1 MAIENGTYIKL
12 TYTGSINGVPFDTTD
27 AEAAKKGN
35 IFREG
40 FNYTP
45 AIVKV
50 GAGRLLKGLDEE
62 LVGKEIG
69 QEYTVVLPAE
79 KAFGPHLSEEVKA
92 VDKKAIDHKPEL
104 YERVVVEGREGVI
117 VNKIGSRYIID
128 YNHPLAGQDVEY
140 VFKIEG
146 IVEDALESLKG
157 TIKLITGREMKVSA
171 TKTAVTVE
179 IPTMI
184 AMYNQNWFMTQYLI
198 MQEALDLFPDVN
210 NVKFVESFPRPKAEG
225 EEKPAAKKT
234 AKKAAEKTE
243 E

>member
-12 TYTGSINGVPFDTTD
+12 TYTGSINGVPFDTTN
-27 AEAAKKGN
+27 AEAAKKGK

-40 FNYTP
+40 YNYTP

-69 QEYTVVLPAE
+69 HEYTVTIPAE
-79 KAFGPHLSEEVKA
+79 KAFGPHLSKEVKA
-92 VDKKAIDHKPEL
+92 VDKKALDHKPEL
-104 YERVVVEGREGVI
+104 YERIVFEGREGVI
-117 VNKIGSRYIID
+117 VNKIGSRYVVD
-128 YNHPLAGQDVEY
+128 FNHPLAGQDVEY

-146 IVEDALESLKG
+146 IVDDALESLKG
-157 TIKLITGREMKVSA
+157 TIKLITGREMKVST
-171 TKTAVTVE
+171 TKTAISIE

-198 MQEALDLFPDVN
+198 MQETLDLFPDVN
-210 NVKFVESFPRPKAEG
+210 NVKFIESFPRLKSEG
-225 EEKPAAKKT
+225 EEKLDTQKSVKK
-234 AKKAAEKTE
+234 E